1 MEIEFIPYLIKDGN
15 KTIKF
20 GKNKL
25 TEYILSKKMKKIK
38 VILNKILWPFTI
50 KKYNFDN
57 NIIKTKLESSNK
69 YLKNLKSE
77 EDIKQYFFETY
88 GNSKHL
94 IGETA
99 PDTWMEGDIILIK
112 ENDFD
117 KNIYEFGIATK
128 KIVFPKLRPS
138 PTDSAT
144 LFKIGTI
151 KKGNDGNKW
160 LVKKVGESV
169 RWVKIKK
176 EKN

>member
-15 KTIKF
+15 KTIRF

-25 TEYILSKKMKKIK
+25 TEYVLSKKMKKIK
-38 VILNKILWPFTI
+38 EIVKRILWPFTI
-50 KKYNFDN
+50 KKYSFDN
-57 NIIKTKLESSNK
+57 NIIKTQLEFSKK
-69 YLKNLKSE
+69 YLKDLKSE
-77 EDIKQYFFETY
+77 EDIKQYFLETY

-99 PDTWMEGDIILIK
+99 PDTWMEGDIILLK
-112 ENDFD
+112 ENEFD

-138 PTDSAT
+138 PTESAT
-144 LFKIGTI
+144 LFKVGTI

-160 LVKKVGESV
+160 IVKKVGKSQ
-169 RWVKIKK
+169 RWVKKDK
-176 EKN
+176 